1 MENKILAIIILF
13 FCIITKSH
21 AQSATDSMDIAP
33 INDEY
38 KIGEKIQINYK
49 NYSSKQLFVK
59 VTLECM
65 RDDGTWYCLLDDIF
79 KTYKQ
84 EKSLIDNSMEI
95 LPVYKGE
102 MPSNSINGIKDSRTD
117 IWQIYDFLYEK
128 GQKKKYRLK
137 YSISL
142 DSLYFTPIQSQK
154 TLPIT
159 IKYSIP
165 FNIEYR

>member
-1 MENKILAIIILF
+1 MKYKIFVIIILLL
-13 FCIITKSH
+13 CIITKSH

-33 INDEY
+33 INEEY
-38 KIGEKIQINYK
+38 KIGDKIHINYK
-49 NYSSKQLFVK
+49 NYSCKHLFVK
-59 VTLECM
+59 VALERM
-65 RDDGTWYCLLDDIF
+65 KDDGTWYCLLDDIF

-102 MPSNSINGIKDSRTD
+102 MPSNTINGIKESRTD

-159 IKYSIP
+159 IKYSRP
-165 FNIEYR
+165 FSIE

>member
-1 MENKILAIIILF
+1 MKYKIFAIIILSL
-13 FCIITKSH
+13 CIKGISY
-21 AQSATDSMDIAP
+21 AQSATDSIDIAP
-33 INDEY
+33 INEEY
-38 KIGEKIQINYK
+38 KIGDKIHINYK
-49 NYSSKQLFVK
+49 NYSCKHLFVK
-59 VTLECM
+59 VALECM
-65 RDDGTWYCLLDDIF
+65 KDDGTWYCLLDDIF

-102 MPSNSINGIKDSRTD
+102 MPSNTINGIKESRTD

-142 DSLYFTPIQSQK
+142 DSLYFTPIQSPK

-159 IKYSIP
+159 IKYSRP
-165 FNIEYR
+165 FSIE

>member
-1 MENKILAIIILF
+1 MKYKVLTFLILF
-13 FCIITKSH
+13 FCVKTISY
-21 AQSATDSMDIAP
+21 AQNTTDSLDIAP

-49 NYSSKQLFVK
+49 NDSCKQLFVK

-117 IWQIYDFLYEK
+117 IWQIYDFLYER
-128 GQKKKYRLK
+128 GQKRKYRLK

-159 IKYSIP
+159 IKYLIP

>member
-1 MENKILAIIILF
+1 
-13 FCIITKSH
+13 
-21 AQSATDSMDIAP
+21 
-33 INDEY
+33 
-38 KIGEKIQINYK
+38 
-49 NYSSKQLFVK
+49 
-59 VTLECM
+59 
-65 RDDGTWYCLLDDIF
+65 
-79 KTYKQ
+79 
-84 EKSLIDNSMEI
+84 MEI

-102 MPSNSINGIKDSRTD
+102 MPSNTINGIKESRTD

-142 DSLYFTPIQSQK
+142 DSLYVTPIQSQK

>member
-13 FCIITKSH
+13 LCIITKSH

-49 NYSSKQLFVK
+49 NDSCKQLFVK

-117 IWQIYDFLYEK
+117 IWQIYDFLYER

>member
-1 MENKILAIIILF
+1 MKYKIFAIIILF
-13 FCIITKSH
+13 LCIITKSH

-33 INDEY
+33 INAEY
-38 KIGEKIQINYK
+38 RIGEKIQINYR
-49 NYSSKQLFVK
+49 NYSCKQLFVK
-59 VTLECM
+59 VTLERM
-65 RDDGTWYCLLDDIF
+65 RNDGTWYCLLDDIF
-79 KTYKQ
+79 RTYKQ

-102 MPSNSINGIKDSRTD
+102 MPSNAINGIKSSRTD

-142 DSLYFTPIQSQK
+142 NSLYFTPIQSQK
-154 TLPIT
+154 SLPIT

-165 FNIEYR
+165 FSIE